1 MDDTQL
7 LVVQKDTNGN
17 LPLDLNKGIWNE

>member
-7 LVVQKDTNGN
+7 LIAQKDSNGN
-17 LPLDLNKGIWNE
+17 LPLDLN